1 MRNKLPPR
9 EMLVES
15 RILPALPRKTPTHRI
30 NTGASTG
37 WQEPQT
43 EYISLRLQDRT

>member
-1 MRNKLPPR
+1 MRNILPPR
-9 EMLVES
+9 GMFVES
-15 RILPALPRKTPTHRI
+15 RILPTLLRKTPTHRI